1 MSQFRL
7 FRSVVAGVL
16 LTLAPAAV
24 AANAQVSA
32 ATVAAATCP
41 GGPRALTKTED
52 SIVND
57 YEILLAK
64 ANSQHTSPP
73 DLSPDVAA
81 LLACS

>member
-7 FRSVVAGVL
+7 FRSVVAGVV
-16 LTLAPAAV
+16 LAFVPVAG
-24 AANAQVSA
+24 AANAQGSDQSV
-32 ATVAAATCP
+32 TMATCA
-41 GGPRALTKTED
+41 GGPRALTKQEN

-64 ANSQHTSPP
+64 ANSKHTPVP

-81 LLACS
+81 LISCS

>member
-32 ATVAAATCP
+32 PTVAAATCP